1 MIYMNYDSLNDDMMI
16 SNSNISIANLKSI
29 YPQLLRQL
37 YTREYVF
44 IYLIICNYYNVN
56 FNLIYIYIYI

>member
-16 SNSNISIANLKSI
+16 QNSNISIANMKSI

-37 YTREYVF
+37 YTREYV
-44 IYLIICNYYNVN
+44 IYLY
-56 FNLIYIYIYI
+56 

>member
-16 SNSNISIANLKSI
+16 QNSNISIANLKSI

-37 YTREYVF
+37 YTRE
-44 IYLIICNYYNVN
+44 
-56 FNLIYIYIYI
+56 